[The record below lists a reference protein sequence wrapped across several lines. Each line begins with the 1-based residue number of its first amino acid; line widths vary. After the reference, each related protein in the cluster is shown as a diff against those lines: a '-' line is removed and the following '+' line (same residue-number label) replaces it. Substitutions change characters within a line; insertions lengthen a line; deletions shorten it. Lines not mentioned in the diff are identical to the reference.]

1 MRYAKDRKEKT
12 RAAILNVAARRFRE
26 KGYRAA
32 GVDDVMGA
40 AGLTAGGFYA
50 HFPSKGALLAEALR
64 VSLASGRDRLFSGLH
79 GLDDAEWLRAVVGR
93 YLSRSHRDD
102 PATGCPLPALAGE
115 VSREGPLPRR
125 ALEEYLR
132 GLVAEIAPRTPAS
145 PGLAPEERVLATV
158 ALLTGAL
165 MLSRAVEDRK
175 LSDRIL
181 SVARRYAVP
190 EPIAGSA
197 PPEEPGNPKKRSRG
211 AE

>member
-1 MRYAKDRKEKT
+1 VRYAKDRKEKT
-12 RAAILNVAARRFRE
+12 
-26 KGYRAA
+26 RAA

-40 AGLTAGGFYA
+40 AGLTAGGFYG
-50 HFPSKGALLAEALR
+50 HFPSTGALLAEALR
-64 VSLASGRDRLFSGLH
+64 VSLESVRDRPFSELQS
-79 GLDDAEWLRAVVGR
+79 LDGAEWPHAAVGR

-132 GLVAEIAPRTPAS
+132 GFVAELAPRTPAS
-145 PGLAPEERVLATV
+145 PNLGPEDRVLATV

-165 MLSRAVEDRK
+165 MLSRAVQDRE

-181 SVARRYAVP
+181 SVARRRAVP
-190 EPIAGSA
+190 EPVAGSA
-197 PPEEPGNPKKRSRG
+197 PSGRPGKPKKRPRG